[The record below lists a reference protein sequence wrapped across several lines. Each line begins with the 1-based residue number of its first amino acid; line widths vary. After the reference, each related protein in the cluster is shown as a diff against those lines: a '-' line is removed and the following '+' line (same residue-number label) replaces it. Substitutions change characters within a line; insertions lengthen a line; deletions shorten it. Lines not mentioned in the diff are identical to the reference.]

1 MCAKQ
6 IFNNNSDL
14 SIENPNKLKIA
25 CVISEWHN
33 EITEKLF
40 DGAKSTL
47 IKNGILEKNIA
58 KINVPGSFELIFAC
72 KNLIDKNF
80 DAVIAIGCIIQ
91 GETRHFEFVSNAVI
105 DGIKDLNIISD
116 IPVILCVS
124 TDDNINQSIDRSG
137 GKYNKGEDSAIAAL
151 KMIKLDRKSTR
162 LNSSHQ

>member
-6 IFNNNSDL
+6 IFNNNSDF
-14 SIENPNKLKIA
+14 SIENVNKLKIA

-33 EITEKLF
+33 KITEKLF
-40 DGAKSTL
+40 DGAKNTL
-47 IKNGILEKNIA
+47 IKNGILEKNIS
-58 KINVPGSFELIFAC
+58 KINVPGSFELVFAC

-105 DGIKDLNIISD
+105 DGLKDLNIISD

-151 KMIKLDRKSTR
+151 KMIKF
-162 LNSSHQ
+162 NQ

>member
-6 IFNNNSDL
+6 IFNNNTDL

-25 CVISEWHN
+25 CVISDWHN

-40 DGAKSTL
+40 DGAKNTL
-47 IKNGILEKNIA
+47 IKNGILEKNIS
-58 KINVPGSFELIFAC
+58 KINVPGSFELVFAC

-116 IPVILCVS
+116 IPIILCVS

-151 KMIKLDRKSTR
+151 KMIKF
-162 LNSSHQ
+162 NQ